1 MFKIF
6 YFSTI
11 QGVYNMSNSTIE
23 NKAAELEKA
32 EDLLNNSQNSS
43 KENEEL
49 SLGIDFRHIVSNK
62 EWQE

>member
-1 MFKIF
+1 
-6 YFSTI
+6 
-11 QGVYNMSNSTIE
+11 MSNSTIE